1 MPINL
6 HFQSCHDL
14 ILHDATR
21 IQDQACKISG
31 AKVKFVDPFHA
42 FNKVVGFCT
51 EVDSCFI

>member
-31 AKVKFVDPFHA
+31 AKVKFIDPLHA